1 MESSRN
7 RRDIEKIVRRETE
20 AARAEARAIGGEGTD
35 PEGEQDPA
43 DLPLVEAGEG
53 EAEGF
58 DLAEHDLIEN
68 ASHGDGHADP
78 LEDAITPEVESDRAG
93 TRYGEPDEVD
103 PTEVVIDP
111 DVGPDDPG
119 AGPGIAADR

>member
-1 MESSRN
+1 MESSRD

-78 LEDAITPEVESDRAG
+78 LEDAITPEVESDRAT